1 MNAGPRSSRPGR
13 RATRR
18 TPPHAQGESPQ
29 HGEDRTPPPGAR
41 SDRRRTARRARA
53 RRRRN
58 AALGLAGLLAAV
70 TGTLYLVHGAGGGQA
85 AARSGTGSGPSGE
98 PAAAGQGASA
108 APSARGGSHTGTG
121 TDGTLT
127 LAFAGDVHFTGRTAG
142 RLTVD
147 PALGPMSAQL
157 AAADFS
163 MVNLESAITTRG
175 TPQAKIYH
183 FRTSPAALTALHDSG
198 VDAVTM
204 ANNHAVDYGPQGLAD
219 SVAAKHASPIP
230 VIGIGANQA
239 EAYRPYT
246 ETVHGVRLAV
256 LAASQVYDIT
266 NSDFRAGPA
275 TPGIASALDRPRLLA
290 AVRAAKAHADVVVV
304 YLHWGIEGESCPV
317 ADQKSIAADLS
328 AAGATAVVGTH
339 AHVMLGSGMLGPTYV
354 AYGFGNF
361 LWYGSSPYPHSDDT
375 GVTTIT
381 VTRAGKVT
389 GARFTPGTVGGDG
402 VPQPQTGAAAAGI
415 TDRYGQLRRCSGL
428 TAPPGG

>member
-1 MNAGPRSSRPGR
+1 VA
-13 RATRR
+13 AT
-18 TPPHAQGESPQ
+18 
-29 HGEDRTPPPGAR
+29 GA
-41 SDRRRTARRARA
+41 
-53 RRRRN
+53 
-58 AALGLAGLLAAV
+58 
-70 TGTLYLVHGAGGGQA
+70 LYLVHGHHGHPADA
-85 AARSGTGSGPSGE
+85 AAMRSGRT
-98 PAAAGQGASA
+98 PAAGPDSPGHQPPGTTAPA
-108 APSARGGSHTGTG
+108 A
-121 TDGTLT
+121 DGTLT

-147 PALGPMSAQL
+147 PALGPMSKQL

-183 FRTSPAALTALHDSG
+183 FRTTPAALTALHDSG
-198 VDAVTM
+198 VDAVSM

-230 VIGIGANQA
+230 VIGIGADQA

-256 LAASQVYDIT
+256 LAASQIYDIT
-266 NSDFRAGPA
+266 NSDFRAGPH
-275 TPGIASALDRPRLLA
+275 TPGIASALDRPKLLA

-304 YLHWGIEGESCPV
+304 YLHWGVEGQNCPV

-328 AAGATAVVGTH
+328 AAGATVVVGTH

-375 GVTTIT
+375 GVTTLT

-389 GARFTPGTVGGDG
+389 GARFDPAVVDSHG
-402 VPQPQTGAAAAGI
+402 VPEPPTGAAVGVL
-415 TDRYGQLRRCSGL
+415 TSRYEQLRQCTGL
-428 TAPPGG
+428 TAPPAG